1 MVLSNSST
9 PYEFGDDL
17 PRLEA
22 FDEAQLTDATERMI
36 RKSLLA
42 RRVRVVLAFIIG
54 VIVGVVGA
62 IWCMTP

>member
-9 PYEFGDDL
+9 PDAFGDDL

-54 VIVGVVGA
+54 VIVGVAGT
-62 IWCMTP
+62 IWCMTR